1 MIWTFFSIST
11 FLSVGFRP
19 KRFGAPSFLLLLS
32 LLPETDGTFSGSL
45 HRQRQFSLS
54 FLLVNRFSDLAIVS
68 QPATHGRRRKERS
81 MGLEKTLGW
90 PTLSG
95 LERKGK
101 I

>member
-1 MIWTFFSIST
+1 MDFFLYKYFSFRRVST
-11 FLSVGFRP
+11 KKVWGF
-19 KRFGAPSFLLLLS
+19 FLLLFS
-32 LLPETDGTFSGSL
+32 LLPETDGTFSGSF

-68 QPATHGRRRKERS
+68 QPATHGRRRRKERS

-90 PTLSG
+90 PTLSD